1 MRDFINNNKWLIGG
15 VLVLA
20 LVVWGYF
27 MFFQGQGGPLLSGT
41 GGKEAS
47 PISEELLVTLGN
59 LHTIRLDDALFKNPV
74 FLSLSDFGVTI
85 PPEQVGRRN
94 PFAPVGR

>member
-1 MRDFINNNKWLIGG
+1 MKDFIDSNKWLIGG
-15 VLVLA
+15 VLLMG

-27 MFFQGQGGPLLSGT
+27 AFFRGQEGPLLSGT
-41 GGKEAS
+41 GEGEAS
-47 PISEELLVTLGN
+47 PISEELLVTLSN
-59 LHTIRLDDALFKNPV
+59 LHVIRLDDSIFSDPI

-94 PFAPVGR
+94 PFAPVGQ